1 MTRSG
6 VTIKFNHIPRIR
18 RQLEPRAKDIVVKLV
33 GELETIVKTS
43 MQGSKGGAFYSGHQA
58 SAPGEAPAIDT
69 GQLFGAMQQSF
80 EDNGMTGVLAFLTE
94 YAIHLEFGTTKMA
107 PRPFARPAIE
117 SMRARVKSAF
127 NQLAR
132 L

>member
-1 MTRSG
+1 MGKSG

-18 RQLEPRAKDIVVKLV
+18 RQLEPRAKDIVGKLV

-43 MQGSKGGAFYSGHQA
+43 MQGSKSGQIYGGHQA

-69 GQLFGAMQQSF
+69 GQLFGAMEQSF
-80 EDNGMTGVLAFLTE
+80 EDGGMTGVLAFLTE
-94 YAIHLEFGTTKMA
+94 YAIHLEFGTTKME
-107 PRPFARPAIE
+107 PRPFARPALEKMIP
-117 SMRARVKSAF
+117 RIKSAF